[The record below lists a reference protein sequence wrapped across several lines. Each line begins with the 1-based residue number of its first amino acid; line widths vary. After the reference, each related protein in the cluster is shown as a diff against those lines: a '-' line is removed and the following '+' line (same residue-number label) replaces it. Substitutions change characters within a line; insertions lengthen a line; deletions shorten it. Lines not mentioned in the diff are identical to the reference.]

1 MITYVF
7 YQKLSKPCFYNV
19 LIWPLFIGS
28 LWLALKKCCFCK
40 ISTCSSKMRQ
50 KWPML
55 VNSPHFSGHFD
66 TYENLEPWWAHH
78 EKLEKPSNFSAH
90 LVILTPNFDRP
101 EKAQVQ
107 IQLMAIWFFFLIFF
121 LFFIM
126 FRANLANISLK

>member
-28 LWLALKKCCFCK
+28 LWLALKNAVFARFQPVPPKCTK
-40 ISTCSSKMRQ
+40 

-55 VNSPHFSGHFD
+55 VNSPHFSSHFD
-66 TYENLEPWWAHH
+66 TYENLEPWWAHL

-90 LVILTPNFDRP
+90 LVILTPNFDWP

-107 IQLMAIWFFFLIFF
+107 IQLLAIWFFSN
-121 LFFIM
+121 LFSVFYYVQSW
-126 FRANLANISLK
+126 FG